1 MIATFEYIEQ
11 VIATCRRAASAN
23 EGTPARR
30 GNVIVLT
37 AEDGAD
43 VMITGDIHGHRKNF
57 NLIRRVA
64 ALDKNPK
71 RHLVLQEVCHGGP
84 TYPANAG
91 CMSHTVLED
100 VAKLKVQFP
109 DRVHFIL
116 GNHELAEV
124 TDYPIQKN
132 KQMLNLLFR
141 LGIQHVY
148 GPAADRVRESY
159 LTFIKSCPLGVR
171 LSGDVLVTHSLPE
184 DVDRQGFDVTVFH
197 RPLDMVEFLEH
208 KSVFRLVWGRDYRRE
223 NAAAFA
229 RLTQAGVLIHGHEP
243 CPQGFS
249 TPNEFQLI
257 LDCSS
262 DKAAYVILPL
272 DRQTPWTLD
281 EVVARVKFL
290 G

>member
-11 VIATCRRAASAN
+11 IIATCRGAARAN
-23 EGTPARR
+23 EACPVRR
-30 GNVIVLT
+30 GNLVVLT
-37 AEDGAD
+37 PDDGTD
-43 VMITGDIHGHRKNF
+43 VIIAGDLHGNRRNF
-57 NLIRRVA
+57 NLVRRVA
-64 ALDKNPK
+64 ALDKNPQ
-71 RHLVLQEVCHGGP
+71 RHLILQEVCHGGP

-100 VAKLKVQFP
+100 VAKLKLQFP

-148 GPAADRVRESY
+148 GPAADRVREAY
-159 LTFIKSCPLGVR
+159 LEFIKSCPLGVR
-171 LSGDVLVTHSLPE
+171 LPGDALVTHSLPE
-184 DVDRQGFDVTVFH
+184 NVDRYGFDATIFH

-223 NAAAFA
+223 NASAFA
-229 RLTQAGVLIHGHEP
+229 RLMEVSVLIHGHEP
-243 CPQGFS
+243 CPEGFS
-249 TPNEFQLI
+249 TPNEYQLI
-257 LDCSS
+257 LDCSAE
-262 DKAAYVILPL
+262 KAAYAVLPL
-272 DRQTPWTLD
+272 DRRTPWTLE
-281 EVVARVKFL
+281 EVVAHVKLL

>member
-11 VIATCRRAASAN
+11 IVATCRNAARAN
-23 EGTPARR
+23 EETPARR
-30 GNVIVLT
+30 GNLIVLT
-37 AEDGAD
+37 PEDGSD
-43 VMITGDIHGHRKNF
+43 VIITGDIHGNRRNF

-71 RHLVLQEVCHGGP
+71 RHLILQEVCHGGP

-100 VAKLKVQFP
+100 VAKLKVQYP

-116 GNHELAEV
+116 GNHELSEV

-141 LGIQHVY
+141 LGLQHVY

-159 LTFIKSCPLGVR
+159 LAFIKSCPLGVR
-171 LSGDVLVTHSLPE
+171 LPGDLLVTHSLPE
-184 DVDRQGFDVTVFH
+184 AVDRQGFDVTVFH

-223 NAAAFA
+223 NAMAFA
-229 RLTQAGVLIHGHEP
+229 RLTQAAALVHGHEP
-243 CPQGFS
+243 CPQGFA
-249 TPNEFQLI
+249 TPNDVQLI

-262 DKAAYVILPL
+262 DKAAYVMLPL

-281 EVVARVKFL
+281 EVVARVQL
-290 G
+290 LA

>member
-11 VIATCRRAASAN
+11 VITTCRRAARAN
-23 EGTPARR
+23 EETPVRR
-30 GNVIVLT
+30 GNLIVLT

-43 VMITGDIHGHRKNF
+43 VMITGDIHGNRRNF

-71 RHLVLQEVCHGGP
+71 RHLILQEVCHGGP

-148 GPAADRVRESY
+148 GSAADRVRESY
-159 LTFIKSCPLGVR
+159 LTFIKSCPLGIR
-171 LSGDVLVTHSLPE
+171 LPGDVLVTHSLPE

-208 KSVFRLVWGRDYRRE
+208 KSVFRLVWGRDYRQE

-229 RLTQAGVLIHGHEP
+229 RLMQAGVLIHGHEP

-272 DRQTPWTLD
+272 NRETPWTL
-281 EVVARVKFL
+281 EELVAHVKFL

>member
-11 VIATCRRAASAN
+11 IITTCRDAARAN
-23 EGTPARR
+23 EETSTRR
-30 GNVIVLT
+30 GNLIVLT
-37 AEDGAD
+37 PGDGVD
-43 VMITGDIHGHRKNF
+43 VMITGDIHGNRRNF
-57 NLIRRVA
+57 NLIRRLA

-71 RHLVLQEVCHGGP
+71 RHLILQEVCHGGP

-159 LTFIKSCPLGVR
+159 LAFIKSCPLGVQ
-171 LSGDVLVTHSLPE
+171 LPGGVLVTHSLPE
-184 DVDRQGFDVTVFH
+184 DVDRHGFDVTVFH

-223 NAAAFA
+223 NASAFA
-229 RLTQAGVLIHGHEP
+229 RLMQANVLIHGHEP

-257 LDCSS
+257 LDCSAE
-262 DKAAYVILPL
+262 KAAYAILPL
-272 DRQTPWTLD
+272 DRQSAWTLE
-281 EVVARVKFL
+281 EVVAHVKFL
-290 G
+290 A